1 MQIKYS
7 EVKPGQS
14 FKYGELEFTK
24 LNDTMSIIDSIDRD
38 ISFCI
43 FDNFDNN
50 YEKSLIRH
58 YINNRYCE
66 LMCIDKSELQPIN
79 NLGDKLQL
87 LSLEEY
93 RKFKNHIKLIYFYC
107 WLRSPDPYGSYDAFY
122 VGYSGGCYD
131 GCVGDARAVR
141 PALIFQS
148 QIIVEVI
155 ENVSN

>member
-1 MQIKYS
+1 MKIKYS

-14 FKYGELEFTK
+14 FNYGELEFTK
-24 LNDTMSIIDSIDRD
+24 LNGTMSLIDTIDKD
-38 ISFCI
+38 ISFCV

-66 LMCIDKSELQPIN
+66 LMRIDKSELQPIN
-79 NLGDKLQL
+79 DLGDKLRL

-93 RKFKNHIKLIYFYC
+93 REFKKHIKLIDYYY
-107 WLRSPDPYGSYDAFY
+107 WLRSPLPSLSDRAFSVDFSGDCYGNF
-122 VGYSGGCYD
+122 VGSIR
-131 GCVGDARAVR
+131 VVR

-148 QIIVEVI
+148 QIIVEV
-155 ENVSN
+155 EDVSN